1 MSSAPEPDEL
11 ELLTDFFYIVPIGLM
26 RFQADGTVTLMNP
39 MVPRLLLPR
48 ASGAA
53 LSNAYTAF
61 GTLIP
66 DLAQRLNKSPE
77 MNGVIIDHERHAA
90 TAGSPRLVLSITI
103 SRVPHGSFIALIE
116 DVTQQAD
123 QERQLQETKADLA
136 WRRVGPVWVRA
147 PIAAGFEAFVK
158 EHSSR

>member
-103 SRVPHGSFIALIE
+103 SRVPHGSSPLCRSSSGRVVSRSASC
-116 DVTQQAD
+116 
-123 QERQLQETKADLA
+123 RKP
-136 WRRVGPVWVRA
+136 RRTSPG
-147 PIAAGFEAFVK
+147 AAITIP
-158 EHSSR
+158 